1 MIILTNV
8 LIFTII
14 MCNFYYMCN
23 NYCNYTSYI
32 MKTEKLQQYNDQF
45 MEYYEKYHNDIF
57 KFCMIKTSNRSKSL
71 EITQETF
78 MRFWKYLIS
87 GKNIEQERPLI
98 YRIASNLIIDSYR
111 KKKDIL
117 VEDFT
122 AGKYEHYVK
131 TDNTER
137 QENIIDGE
145 RIINILHEL
154 PELSR
159 EIITLRFINDFSISE
174 IAKTIKR
181 DKKTVSVY
189 LHRGIKQLRKIVE
202 NYEK

>member
-1 MIILTNV
+1 
-8 LIFTII
+8 
-14 MCNFYYMCN
+14 MCN
-23 NYCNYTSYI
+23 NYTTCTSYI
-32 MKTEKLQQYNDQF
+32 MKKTDRQQYNDQF

-57 KFCMIKTSNRSKSL
+57 RFCMVKTRSRSKSL

-78 MRFWKYLIS
+78 MKFWEYLIK
-87 GKNIEQERPLI
+87 GDDIKQERSLL

-122 AGKYEHYVK
+122 AGEYEHHVK
-131 TDNTER
+131 YDDSQK
-137 QENIIDGE
+137 QEDILDGRIIIDL
-145 RIINILHEL
+145 LHEL

-181 DKKTVSVY
+181 DNKTVSVY
-189 LHRGIKQLRKIVE
+189 LHRGIKQLRKIIE